1 MCLPWEDL
9 LTEWHTVYCVMQG
22 IVANATLA
30 GTGAGGYWLATLQ
43 QGHHAIVTDGFVCW
57 HVVEST
63 GPSSANLTG

>member
-1 MCLPWEDL
+1 
-9 LTEWHTVYCVMQG
+9 MQG

-30 GTGAGGYWLATLQ
+30 GTGAGGYWHVTLQ

-63 GPSSANLTG
+63 GPTSAEVTG

>member
-1 MCLPWEDL
+1 MGLPWEDL
-9 LTEWHTVYCVMQG
+9 LTEWYTVYCVMQG

-30 GTGAGGYWLATLQ
+30 GTGTGGCWHITLQ

-63 GPSSANLTG
+63 GHRVQK